1 MFLVVLFNQE
11 DGIRIHEDKSEI
23 FCQLSLA
30 ITSAFDPDWPMVSYS
45 TLHHIF
51 FGGSTNRT
59 MHSFEDVKVTD
70 CSHEAFTPWKIIL
83 PIVIILI
90 VSVLLML
97 IAWRY
102 DIYNFSSYKL

>member
-1 MFLVVLFNQE
+1 LFLVVLFNQE
-11 DGIRIHEDKSEI
+11 DGIRINDDKSEI

-30 ITSAFDPDWPMVSYS
+30 LTSAFDPEWPMVSYS

-51 FGGSTNRT
+51 FDGKSYRK
-59 MHSFEDVKVTD
+59 MHSFGDVKVND
-70 CSHEAFTPWKIIL
+70 CSHPAVASWKMIL

-102 DIYNFSSYKL
+102 DIYNFSNFF

>member
-1 MFLVVLFNQE
+1 MFLVILFNQE

-30 ITSAFDPDWPMVSYS
+30 ITSAFDLDWPMVSHS
-45 TLHHIF
+45 TLHNIF
-51 FGGSTNRT
+51 FGGSTSRK
-59 MHSFEDVKVTD
+59 MHSFGDVTVTD
-70 CSHEAFTPWKIIL
+70 CAHEAFTSWKMIL

-97 IAWRY
+97 IAWRCVT
-102 DIYNFSSYKL
+102 FV